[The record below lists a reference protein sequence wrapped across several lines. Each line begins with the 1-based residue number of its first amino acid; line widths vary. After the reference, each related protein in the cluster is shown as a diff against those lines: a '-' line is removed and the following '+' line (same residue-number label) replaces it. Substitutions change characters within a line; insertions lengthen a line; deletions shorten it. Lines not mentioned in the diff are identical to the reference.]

1 MMRLTTPE
9 TKESPFMNARDE
21 VKTPYRVLQFQ
32 MREAAILDAV
42 HALLGRK
49 GYDLM
54 TMDDLAAEVGI
65 AKGSLY
71 KHFPSKEKL
80 ASAAMIRLLRR
91 TLLQLASMPASK
103 SALATLRQ
111 LLEWALSER
120 LKGSIPHL
128 PSTSSTLQQALTGD
142 LDYLSSLMELNAH
155 ILALVETAKAQGDI
169 ASALPSEFVMMTI
182 YARTCDATLDFLKD
196 SNAYSDEEIVAIMTH
211 ACFDGLASRPTK
223 A

>member
-1 MMRLTTPE
+1 
-9 TKESPFMNARDE
+9 MNARDE

-42 HALLGRK
+42 HVLLGRR
-49 GYDLM
+49 GFDLM

-91 TLLQLASMPASK
+91 TVTQLDALPRSL

-111 LLEWALSER
+111 LLAWALSER
-120 LKGSIPHL
+120 LKGGIPHL
-128 PSTSSTLQQALTGD
+128 PSTSTTLQQSLMGD
-142 LDYLSSLMELNAH
+142 VEYMASLMELNARL
-155 ILALVETAKAQGDI
+155 LALVESAKEQGEI
-169 ASALPSEFVMMTI
+169 SATLPSEFVMMTI
-182 YARTCDATLDFLKD
+182 YARTCDATLDYLKD
-196 SNAYSDEEIVAIMTH
+196 SNAYSDDEIVAIMTE
-211 ACFDGLASRPTK
+211 ACFLGIASR
-223 A
+223 